1 MLTVLFPMCGNN
13 HFGDEAYLYPKPL
26 VEIKGSPIIERVI
39 ANFDALSPDRYVF
52 IVNEEDC
59 QRYQLDAVLR
69 LIAGDK
75 AIIIPVQQYTQGAL
89 CTALLAIDY
98 LDNGDELI
106 ISNSDHILDVDLGL
120 TLAPL
125 RQPSGIDSGVV
136 CFPSV
141 HPKWSYVQIEDGN
154 IIRAAEKHPISRH
167 AIAGVYYYRHA
178 QDFVKAAMRVLEK
191 QAHVDGI
198 YYLSSA
204 LNEMVLQ
211 NKTLKM
217 VDIPS
222 ENYHHF
228 YSPQKVHEYEAI
240 LETKNPPLS
249 NQELLAKT
257 KAYVAAFSAKN
268 LDAVAALLADRFV
281 LEDPVV
287 KRIEG
292 KPAALAA
299 ISNIFSSCQRL
310 DFSARNI
317 FCSGQTTVIEFALH
331 LDGLLLTGTD
341 IIEWQQGLMVELRA
355 YLDIPKN

>member
-1 MLTVLFPMCGNN
+1 MLTVLFPMCGPN

-26 VEIKGSPIIERVI
+26 VEIKGRPIIERVI
-39 ANFDALSPDRYVF
+39 DNFAPLSPDRFIF

-69 LIAGDK
+69 LVAGDQ
-75 AIIIPVQQYTQGAL
+75 AIVIPVQQYTQGAL

-98 LDNGDELI
+98 LDNDHELI
-106 ISNSDHILDVDLGL
+106 ISNSDHLLDVDLGL

-125 RQPSGIDSGVV
+125 RQPPEIDSGVI
-136 CFPSV
+136 CFSSV
-141 HPKWSYVQIEDGN
+141 HPKWSYVQLEGDR

-167 AIAGVYYYRHA
+167 AVAGVYYYRHA
-178 QDFVKAAMRVLEK
+178 RDFVQAAMRTLEK

-211 NKTLKM
+211 NKTLKT
-217 VDIPS
+217 VSIPTDS
-222 ENYHHF
+222 YHHF
-228 YSPQKVHEYEAI
+228 YSPQKVQEYESI
-240 LETKNPPLS
+240 LENRDAPLS
-249 NQELLAKT
+249 NQQLTAKT
-257 KAYVAAFSAKN
+257 KAYITAFAAKN
-268 LDAVAALLADRFV
+268 LKAVAELLTDDFV

-292 KPAALAA
+292 KQAALAA
-299 ISNIFSSCQRL
+299 INNIFNTCQRL

-317 FCSGQTTVIEFALH
+317 FCSEQTTVIEFALQ
-331 LDGLLLTGTD
+331 LDDVLLTGTD
-341 IIEWQQGLMVELRA
+341 IIEWRQGQMAELRA